1 MAFVDEITI
10 TAKAGKGGDGVV
22 RFLHLKGKEKGG
34 PSGGDGGKGG
44 DVILK
49 AVRDLNVL
57 YRYRGA
63 PQFKAENG
71 QDGAKKEMTGHG
83 GKPVVINVPVGS
95 EITVKE
101 TNKIFELVREGEEV
115 VALKGGTGG
124 EGNARFKS
132 SINQYPEKAT
142 PGEPGEEGTLYIEVQ
157 LIADV
162 GIVGLPNAGKS
173 SLLNALTSAKS
184 QIGAYPFTTLEPHLG
199 VFHTYVL
206 ADIPGLIEG
215 ASEGKGLG
223 HKFLKHIQR
232 TKVILHCVSA
242 EEENVSRTYENIR
255 NELAKFDENL
265 IQKPEI
271 IFLTKHDAVSREV
284 FEEKEKELAK
294 FGQVVPF
301 SILDDAMVKSG
312 GDTLTAFLRKEG

>member
-22 RFLHLKGKEKGG
+22 RWLHLKGKEKGG

-44 DVILK
+44 DVVLK

-71 QDGAKKEMTGHG
+71 QEGMKKEMHG
-83 GKPVVINVPVGS
+83 ANGKSVCINVPVGS
-95 EITVKE
+95 KVTLKE
-101 TNKIFELVREGEEV
+101 TGETFELLEENEEI
-115 VALKGGTGG
+115 VALKGGAGG
-124 EGNARFKS
+124 QGNVRFKS
-132 SINQYPEKAT
+132 STNQYPEEST
-142 PGEPGEEGTLYIEVQ
+142 PGEPGEEGSLLVEVQ

-162 GIVGLPNAGKS
+162 GLVGLPNAGKS
-173 SLLNALTSAKS
+173 SLLNTLTSAKS

-199 VFHTYVL
+199 VFHTYVI

-232 TKVILHCVSA
+232 TKMILHLVSA
-242 EEENVSRTYENIR
+242 EEENVSRVYENVR
-255 NELAKFDENL
+255 NELIKYDKNL
-265 IQKPEI
+265 AEKPEL
-271 IFLTKHDAVSREV
+271 IFLTKQDTLLEDE
-284 FEEKEKELAK
+284 FKEKKKELEQY
-294 FGQVVPF
+294 GEVVPF
-301 SILDDAMVKSG
+301 SILDDHLIKSG
-312 GDTLTAFLRKEG
+312 GDALTAFLRKHA